1 MAKKN
6 RFGHNPTGSHYE
18 KVITRLI
25 SETLHPLLEH
35 TDYCDH
41 MLVGILARLVEDRR
55 SSLASIPI
63 NDAIQRMLLAIS
75 FPHDRAA
82 VIKNVTAA
90 QLDRS
95 VWLLVCNQFYKIV
108 ESYPKTYRKWLAAKT
123 PGERFRVHQRLSMIE
138 QRACSNRDS
147 LLPAAMEFLQV
158 FDAMLGFKSSIL
170 HQYEN
175 LSLSLENRHVRSS
188 SMTVSP
194 SDLHQNTLEAVNTAL
209 NKYSSGKGALSHF
222 AKYWM
227 LNSLG
232 QNSHLTNLAYDV
244 PANVRKDIAT
254 GKHPDK
260 NIATSLDAPLSPA
273 HGGSSDEGAAGTLAD
288 VIADQNN
295 PDPSEVIERQ
305 QLRHRI
311 AVAAKLADHTGVLRL
326 KLGIPDVITP
336 REILLMEQHMRQQNI
351 VTPTSLS

>member
-25 SETLHPLLEH
+25 AETLQPLLEH
-35 TDYCDH
+35 TDYCDN
-41 MLVGILARLVEDRR
+41 MLVSILARLVEDRR
-55 SSLASIPI
+55 SSLSSIPI
-63 NDAIQRMLLAIS
+63 NDAIQRMLLAIA

-95 VWLLVCNQFYKIV
+95 VWLLVCNQFHMIV
-108 ESYPKTYRKWLAAKT
+108 QSYPKTSRRWLAART
-123 PGERFRVHQRLSMIE
+123 PGERFRAHQRLTRIE
-138 QRACSNRDS
+138 RLACSNRDA
-147 LLPAAMEFLQV
+147 LLPAVMEFLQV

-175 LSLSLENRHVRSS
+175 LSLSLENRYVRSS

-194 SDLHQNTLEAVNTAL
+194 ADLHQNALEAVNTSL
-209 NKYSSGKGALSHF
+209 NKYSSNKGAISHF

-273 HGGSSDEGAAGTLAD
+273 HGGSADEGAAGSLAD

-295 PDPSEVIERQ
+295 PDPSEVIEQQ

-311 AVAAKLADHTGVLRL
+311 AVAAKLVDPTGVLRL
-326 KLGIPDVITP
+326 KLNLSDVITP
-336 REILLMEQHMRQQNI
+336 NEIRVMDEHMRKQNL
-351 VTPTSLS
+351 VASVSLG